1 MKKSKIK
8 KIILNQEEPFSTYD
22 ILCTL
27 IEHGEED
34 KVKILRVLNELIQ
47 DNLVYYDQVLD
58 INQGECGYAF
68 FTNKYKEIQVRKNM
82 SAVLDLEKVEDQELI
97 NKIIELNRKGYIN
110 FNKKIYEN
118 KKLILKHY

>member
-1 MKKSKIK
+1 MRKSKIK
-8 KIILNQEEPFSTYD
+8 KIILNQEEPFSVYD

-27 IEHGEED
+27 IENGEDD
-34 KVKILRVLNELIQ
+34 KVKILNVLNDLIKA
-47 DNLVYYDQVLD
+47 NLVYYDQVLN

-68 FTNKYKEIQVRKNM
+68 FTNKYKEIQVKKNI
-82 SAVLDLEKVEDQELI
+82 VDILNLDNIEDKDIIDKL
-97 NKIIELNRKGYIN
+97 IELHRKGYIN